1 MAQLQAVFYRAPDG
15 AQPVDEFIERLPV
28 RVQVVLDNQIDR
40 LNDLTDAAPHLPFP
54 HSSQVDGE
62 LREPRCH
69 YGRDLYRVLYCRSAT
84 LIVLLHA
91 FRKNTRSVPAA
102 DIRIALER
110 WADFRERM
118 NAPKRTPPKAAGR
131 DAP

>member
-1 MAQLQAVFYRAPDG
+1 MAQLQAVSYRAPDG
-15 AQPVDEFIERLPV
+15 AQPVDEFIESLPV
-28 RVQVVLDNQIDR
+28 KVQVVLDNQIDR
-40 LNDLTDAAPHLPFP
+40 LNDLTDVAPHLPFP

-62 LREPRCH
+62 LRELRCH
-69 YGRDLYRVLYCRSAT
+69 YGRDLYRVLYCRSAN

-91 FRKNTRSVPAA
+91 FRKNTRAVPAA
-102 DIRIALER
+102 DVRIALER

-118 NAPKRTPPKAAGR
+118 NAPTRTPPRAAGR